1 MGLFHRGR
9 KNRKEETDE
18 SVKTNGNALQDSA
31 DGAEAEEK
39 TESEKKGEVSLSAE
53 ELEKKAQQV
62 NLGRMNRLE
71 LIDTI
76 YALALENHS
85 LRQEIG
91 KLSCEGRDQQNP
103 EAGTERSV
111 TSGGFD
117 VRGEDTEKG
126 PAYRPE
132 EDKDGGEGVSAGE
145 SADSLP
151 KEEKAERA
159 AFEKSAAGESQS
171 GRRGGTDFGSAGVT
185 DEDEFEDEFDDTAR
199 QDILAAIAGAEA
211 AAAAKRDAAGFDAA
225 KTRADAKK
233 EADKT
238 IAEASGKAEEILK
251 NAGKQAAQKLSDAD
265 DESRERLLKAD
276 AEAKE
281 KVSEAAR
288 ELEEIHGQS
297 EEAEKKLSL
306 IRADIAKASAELEDR
321 KNATNADAEMKLAA
335 AEQKMREAEEKAKAA
350 DDLNAKAEKEYSDA
364 RERHEYAK
372 KEFEAVRMKQ
382 KELEEREKSLT
393 EKGAQESDLS
403 VEEVFDEKLREL
415 VDMAKKHPELKKKLG
430 RRN

>member
-18 SVKTNGNALQDSA
+18 SVKTNANALQDSA

-238 IAEASGKAEEILK
+238 IAEASGKAEE
-251 NAGKQAAQKLSDAD
+251 
-265 DESRERLLKAD
+265 
-276 AEAKE
+276 KE